1 MSCDQV
7 RTALSALVDGED
19 AGLPEHEIRAHL
31 AACAACASFADQAT
45 DLRRAAV
52 LAAAPAVPD
61 RTGSIL
67 AALEPPDRRPAA
79 LRIGLAAI
87 GLVQLAVAL
96 PLLAGVATDMPVHDA
111 RHLAALDIAV
121 AVGFLVA
128 AWRPA
133 RVSGLLPVVT
143 ALVAALS
150 LGAILDVVGGTVHL
164 SAETPHLL
172 AAAGLV
178 VAWLLT
184 RPPFAASPVP

>member
-7 RTALSALVDGED
+7 RTALSALVDGE
-19 AGLPEHEIRAHL
+19 AAEIPEHELSAHL
-31 AACAACASFADQAT
+31 ARCADCAAFADRAAG
-45 DLRRAAV
+45 LRRAT
-52 LAAAPAVPD
+52 LLAPAPTVPD
-61 RTGSIL
+61 RTHAIV

-79 LRIGLAAI
+79 LRVGLAAI
-87 GLVQLAVAL
+87 GLVQLVVAL
-96 PLLAGVATDMPVHDA
+96 PLLAGASSSMPVHDA

-133 RVSGLLPVVT
+133 RVSGLLPVVA
-143 ALVAALS
+143 ALVAALTI
-150 LGAILDVVGGTVHL
+150 GAVLDVVGGSVHL

-184 RPPFAASPVP
+184 RPPFATAAAT